1 MATIAKKPDPTM
13 GVFDGFDPKAL
24 YQMIPVGGSRTG
36 FSVTTTQSPISVT
49 IEPTGIA
56 RFGGRRSFNPPT
68 SLPFDDNSM
77 ELAPAS
83 VATFDLVG
91 VTEGK
96 ALMVVRLRD
105 GTFIEAL
112 DISVKNV
119 VRKTYSLC
127 LLNDMFRRSPWY
139 PPNDP
144 TNIGPPPPAFV
155 TVRPLMERVKL
166 VFRQQCNLELLEGV
180 SNVFELN
187 LNDKDL
193 KDPIVLDAIIPPS
206 TMTNQQLI
214 IDAIPTHA
222 FGSNFIVIF
231 TWDIREKRKSDLAG
245 LNIGVFCFIDS
256 VSANRSYVVAHEL
269 GHAMGLLHRG
279 QDVLMNPAPNSSL
292 LARFE
297 IDTLNAGG
305 TT

>member
-1 MATIAKKPDPTM
+1 MPTIAKKPDPTM
-13 GVFDGFDPKAL
+13 GEFDGFDPVAL

-36 FSVTTTQSPISVT
+36 FSVTTTQRPISAT
-49 IEPTGIA
+49 IEPTGVA
-56 RFGGRRSFNPPT
+56 RFVNPRSFNPPT

-83 VATFDLVG
+83 VATFDLLG
-91 VTEGK
+91 VKEGK

-127 LLNDMFRRSPWY
+127 LLNDMIRRSPWY

-144 TNIGPPPPAFV
+144 TLIGPPPPAHII
-155 TVRPLMERVKL
+155 VRPLMERVKL
-166 VFRQQCNLELLEGV
+166 VFKQQCNLELLEGV
-180 SNVFELN
+180 PNVFEPN

-206 TMTNQQLI
+206 TKTNQELI
-214 IDAIPTHA
+214 IDAVPTAA
-222 FGSNFIVIF
+222 FLSDFIVIF
-231 TWDIREKRKSDLAG
+231 TWDIREKRKSDLGG
-245 LNIGVFCFIDS
+245 LNIGIFCFIDS
-256 VSANRSYVVAHEL
+256 VSPNRSFIVAHEL

-279 QDVLMNPAPNSSL
+279 QNVLMNPAPTGSL

-297 IDTLNAGG
+297 IDTLNPGG